1 MFEGGR
7 AFGDGAVAEP
17 EEVPVVAVWGL
28 GGLPVV
34 RVGRVGGE
42 VAAGPGEVDELVFQ
56 PDVPVGVVFDYEG

>member
-28 GGLPVV
+28 GGLLVV
-34 RVGRVGGE
+34 RAGRVGGE
-42 VAAGPGEVDELVFQ
+42 VPAGSGEVDELVFK
-56 PDVPVGVVFDYEG
+56 PDVPVGVVFDHKS

>member
-17 EEVPVVAVWGL
+17 EEVPVVAVRGL

-34 RVGRVGGE
+34 RMGRVGGE
-42 VAAGPGEVDELVFQ
+42 VPAGAGEVDKLVFE
-56 PDVPVGVVFDYEG
+56 PDVPVRVVFNDES